1 MLYYGAMDGYEHAIS
16 MADGKE
22 VCKFYS
28 GDTSETAYNTY
39 PMGSGPIVAGGIV
52 YCGVGEHSPT
62 HPLYRGGKLFAL
74 DQVTGKLLWEMNGY
88 FSVSAIADGYLL
100 AQNQYDNQIYCF
112 GKGPSATT
120 VSAPQVG
127 IATGSSVV
135 ISGTVTDESSGQ
147 KGTPAISDK
156 DMGTYM
162 AYLKEQQPINLANVA
177 GVPVTLTAKAPDG
190 STVNIGS
197 VTSDASG
204 YFSTAWAPT
213 SAGMYRIT
221 ASFGSTDSYGSSSAE
236 TSLYAVAGQG
246 SQVSTVAV
254 TSNTDMYIVISTVI
268 IVIAVVAA
276 AVFIRGKK

>member
-1 MLYYGAMDGYEHAIS
+1 
-16 MADGKE
+16 
-22 VCKFYS
+22 
-28 GDTSETAYNTY
+28 
-39 PMGSGPIVAGGIV
+39 
-52 YCGVGEHSPT
+52 
-62 HPLYRGGKLFAL
+62 
-74 DQVTGKLLWEMNGY
+74 
-88 FSVSAIADGYLL
+88 
-100 AQNQYDNQIYCF
+100 
-112 GKGPSATT
+112 
-120 VSAPQVG
+120 
-127 IATGSSVV
+127 
-135 ISGTVTDESSGQ
+135 
-147 KGTPAISDK
+147 
-156 DMGTYM
+156 M

-254 TSNTDMYIVISTVI
+254 TSNTDMYIVISTSYHRDSRSRCSRIHPREKIDIKTYPISSPFFVSYRLCSNQVKDCLKI
-268 IVIAVVAA
+268 EGVSMEEYSTPQQNVN
-276 AVFIRGKK
+276 